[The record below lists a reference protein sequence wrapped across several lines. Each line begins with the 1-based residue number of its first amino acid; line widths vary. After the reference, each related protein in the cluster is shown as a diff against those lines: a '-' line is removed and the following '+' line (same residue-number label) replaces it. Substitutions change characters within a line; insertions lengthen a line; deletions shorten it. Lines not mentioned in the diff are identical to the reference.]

1 MFLSHLGFHQGSIAT
16 GRGGKVSVHNVSIKP
31 ALSFNHTVLQLQ
43 LSAQI
48 SSQQRHQQHRLFVR
62 LEKAVTMST
71 DAEMEQYGKAAI
83 YLRKPE
89 KERMESQAMPFDAK
103 TAAYVADAKELY
115 LKAKIIKKDG
125 NKVTVEVL
133 DTKEVRTQWK

>member
-1 MFLSHLGFHQGSIAT
+1 M
-16 GRGGKVSVHNVSIKP
+16 SVHNVSIKP

>member
-48 SSQQRHQQHRLFVR
+48 SSQQRHQQHRLFVH
-62 LEKAVTMST
+62 LEKAAAMST